1 MFAFTNFKLP
11 KRVSESIG
19 SYARSKKQRGLLE
32 DFSLTDSKGD
42 ERDDYER
49 DDYERDDY
57 ERDDDG
63 HGEKDFDQT
72 EVDGGD
78 GD

>member
-11 KRVSESIG
+11 KRVSESIE
-19 SYARSKKQRGLLE
+19 SYTRSKKQRGLLE

-49 DDYERDDY
+49 DDYERDD
-57 ERDDDG
+57 DA
-63 HGEKDFDQT
+63 HGEKDFDQM